1 MDLQALI
8 LDYIFTERA
17 GVIAF
22 LATFTYFIFQQNK
35 TLSTIEKELVSLRDK
50 VNRLVNR
57 TDDTTSDIS
66 SLSSRISNLSGAVSD
81 ATTVAE
87 GTKKELS
94 MLAEGINSETV
105 FNEAIDEKINRKK
118 NDRKRWWDSPSPNCC
133 RLLFVQTQSYQGG
146 TAGRKGL
153 HAHCPE
159 LKAK

>member
-1 MDLQALI
+1 MDLQVLI

-22 LATFTYFIFQQNK
+22 LATSIYFIFQQNK
-35 TLSTIEKELVSLRDK
+35 TLSTMEKELVGLRDK

-105 FNEAIDEKINRKK
+105 FNEAID
-118 NDRKRWWDSPSPNCC
+118 
-133 RLLFVQTQSYQGG
+133 L
-146 TAGRKGL
+146 ARKGSSADDIVAQTKL
-153 HAHCPE
+153 SKDQAETIVRFHGS
-159 LKAK
+159 KV

>member
-1 MDLQALI
+1 MDLQVLI

-22 LATFTYFIFQQNK
+22 LATTIYFIFQQNK
-35 TLSTIEKELVSLRDK
+35 SLSTIEKELISLKDK

-57 TDDTTSDIS
+57 SDDTTSDIS

-105 FNEAIDEKINRKK
+105 FNEAID
-118 NDRKRWWDSPSPNCC
+118 
-133 RLLFVQTQSYQGG
+133 L
-146 TAGRKGL
+146 ARKGSSADDIVAQTKL
-153 HAHCPE
+153 SKDQAETIVRFHGS
-159 LKAK
+159 KV

>member
-1 MDLQALI
+1 MDLQVLI

-22 LATFTYFIFQQNK
+22 LATTMYLIFQQNK
-35 TLSTIEKELVSLRDK
+35 TLSTMEKELVSLRDK
-50 VNRLVNR
+50 INRLVNR

-105 FNEAIDEKINRKK
+105 FNEAID
-118 NDRKRWWDSPSPNCC
+118 
-133 RLLFVQTQSYQGG
+133 L
-146 TAGRKGL
+146 ARKGSSADDIVAQTKL
-153 HAHCPE
+153 SKDQAETIVRFHGS
-159 LKAK
+159 KG

>member
-1 MDLQALI
+1 MDLQVLI

-22 LATFTYFIFQQNK
+22 LATSIYFIFQQNK
-35 TLSTIEKELVSLRDK
+35 SLSIIEKELVSLRDK
-50 VNRLVNR
+50 VNKLVNR

-105 FNEAIDEKINRKK
+105 FNEAID
-118 NDRKRWWDSPSPNCC
+118 
-133 RLLFVQTQSYQGG
+133 L
-146 TAGRKGL
+146 ARKGSSADDIVAQTKL
-153 HAHCPE
+153 SKDQAETIVRFHGS
-159 LKAK
+159 KV

>member
-1 MDLQALI
+1 MDLQVLI

-22 LATFTYFIFQQNK
+22 LAATLYFIFQQNK

-50 VNRLVNR
+50 VSRLVNR
-57 TDDTTSDIS
+57 SDDTTSDIS

-105 FNEAIDEKINRKK
+105 FNEAID
-118 NDRKRWWDSPSPNCC
+118 
-133 RLLFVQTQSYQGG
+133 L
-146 TAGRKGL
+146 ARKGSSADDIVAQTKL
-153 HAHCPE
+153 SKDQAETIVRFHGS
-159 LKAK
+159 KI